1 MWFCAPKHRAVST
14 PAPLAL
20 PPSSSPRCCR
30 RKRPQAGPQNLFVS
44 LRNEKRVGT
53 KICSATAVCQ
63 VLFPW
68 NPAES
73 SQQFNEGSP
82 VIPIGQISK
91 LSLRGSQTCLPVT
104 GLVNMK
110 ACCNASAGA
119 GIRRSQRAAVGN
131 RGFGVS
137 ASLLTKIN
145 FPRTGTLS
153 THSTLSTQS
162 RIWHEVGC
170 RISS

>member
-1 MWFCAPKHRAVST
+1 MEQSSRQITAKQMARFSLIQGFSVAFQLGRCILQKMLT
-14 PAPLAL
+14 FMM
-20 PPSSSPRCCR
+20 PSHELMNQKRSGGRGVGR
-30 RKRPQAGPQNLFVS
+30 RG
-44 LRNEKRVGT
+44 EKRR
-53 KICSATAVCQ
+53 
-63 VLFPW
+63 
-68 NPAES
+68 
-73 SQQFNEGSP
+73 
-82 VIPIGQISK
+82 GQ
-91 LSLRGSQTCLPVT
+91 T
-104 GLVNMK
+104 GALI
-110 ACCNASAGA
+110 CNASAGA